1 MIPAKRKSIVK
12 LKFKCLSASWQKLCQ
27 CVNLTDPGGH
37 SASLSYIN
45 NNMKK
50 RAVGLLRNQ
59 FGVQL
64 VLGTI
69 KPNKTVFQ
77 IYIKSNWRNSAFKS
91 ILK

>member
-50 RAVGLLRNQ
+50 SGGITSKSVRGTVGFRNH
-59 FGVQL
+59 
-64 VLGTI
+64 
-69 KPNKTVFQ
+69 
-77 IYIKSNWRNSAFKS
+77 
-91 ILK
+91 